1 MTIKERI
8 RARREAMC
16 EAEKIQPDIWS
27 DEYFP
32 YWEKFYERFEETAI
46 ARRIRESA
54 EINPDDVKRLCELAE
69 IVDEFNAND
78 LEATFRK
85 AEEILEI

>member
-1 MTIKERI
+1 MTPQERI
-8 RARREAMC
+8 RIREIASA
-16 EAEKIQPDIWS
+16 EAEKNQPDIWS
-27 DEYFP
+27 NKYFP
-32 YWEKFYERFEETAI
+32 YWEEFYDQFEETAI

-54 EINPDDVKRLCELAE
+54 EINPDDVRRLCELAE
-69 IVDEFNAND
+69 IEDEFDAND

>member
-1 MTIKERI
+1 MTPQERI
-8 RARREAMC
+8 RIREIASA
-16 EAEKIQPDIWS
+16 EAEKNQPDIWS

-32 YWEKFYERFEETAI
+32 YWEEFYDQFEETAI

-54 EINPDDVKRLCELAE
+54 EINPDDVRRLCELAE
-69 IVDEFNAND
+69 IGDEFDANG

>member
-1 MTIKERI
+1 MNEN
-8 RARREAMC
+8 
-16 EAEKIQPDIWS
+16 
-27 DEYFP
+27 
-32 YWEKFYERFEETAI
+32 YERVKAI
-46 ARRIRESA
+46 A
-54 EINPDDVKRLCELAE
+54 KELAE